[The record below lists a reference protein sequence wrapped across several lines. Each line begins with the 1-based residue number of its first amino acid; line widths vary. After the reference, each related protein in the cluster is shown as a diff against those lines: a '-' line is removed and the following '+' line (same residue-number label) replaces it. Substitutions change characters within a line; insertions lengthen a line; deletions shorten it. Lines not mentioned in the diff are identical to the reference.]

1 MPAERKRTITP
12 LMIGR
17 PLRQVP
23 FGRTTERFFVEGEQH
38 EAQQWQDVTL
48 PPDDEPEPKRRGGSI
63 DKVPRQRG
71 AMVALSVFALCLMFG
86 LGAGASALL
95 KTENRLDT
103 FLSLF
108 KASPPPTASEQA
120 GPTVATDSPPMQAAP
135 LASEASQPRPQITT
149 PPTPS
154 AVPPAPDPVP
164 VPAIVQ
170 SAPTVERM
178 EAEREAEGAQDRT
191 LDRRAAH
198 GTEKTRGESAAKR
211 RGHDSRHPHDNYVW
225 SQELNALVPV
235 SSMAEPDSDTAAS
248 SANSPPKQPSRVE
261 RPDPFERKE
270 LTPPRLHASTIAPA
284 TTGAPT
290 AERPAPNS
298 DKVVDPFEK

>member
-1 MPAERKRTITP
+1 
-12 LMIGR
+12 MIGR

-23 FGRTTERFFVEGEQH
+23 FGQTTERFFVEGEQH

-71 AMVALSVFALCLMFG
+71 AVFALSVFALCLMFG

-120 GPTVATDSPPMQAAP
+120 GPTVATDSPPMHPQAVP
-135 LASEASQPRPQITT
+135 LTSEASQPRPQITT

-170 SAPTVERM
+170 TAPPSATNPAAALRPSQDEGGT
-178 EAEREAEGAQDRT
+178 REGLRKPVLPQGD
-191 LDRRAAH
+191 
-198 GTEKTRGESAAKR
+198 ESVAKH
-211 RGHDSRHPHDNYVW
+211 RGHYSRHPHDNYIW
-225 SQELNALVPV
+225 SQDLNALVPV
-235 SSMAEPDSDTAAS
+235 SSMAEADSGAAAS
-248 SANSPPKQPSRVE
+248 SADSPPKEPSRVE
-261 RPDPFERKE
+261 RPNPFRRNE
-270 LTPPRLHASTIAPA
+270 LSPPRLHASTIAPA

-298 DKVVDPFEK
+298 DKIADPFEK

>member
-1 MPAERKRTITP
+1 
-12 LMIGR
+12 MIGR

-23 FGRTTERFFVEGEQH
+23 FGQTTERFFVEGEQH

-71 AMVALSVFALCLMFG
+71 AVFALSVFALCLMFG

-120 GPTVATDSPPMQAAP
+120 GPTVATDSPPMHPQAVP
-135 LASEASQPRPQITT
+135 LTSEASQPWPQITT

-170 SAPTVERM
+170 TAPTVERM
-178 EAEREAEGAQDRT
+178 EAEREAEGT

-211 RGHDSRHPHDNYVW
+211 RGHYSRHPHDDYVW

-235 SSMAEPDSDTAAS
+235 SSMAEPNSDAGAS
-248 SANSPPKQPSRVE
+248 SADSPPKQASRVE
-261 RPDPFERKE
+261 RPNPFGRNE
-270 LTPPRLHASTIAPA
+270 LSPPRLHASTIAPA

-298 DKVVDPFEK
+298 DKVADPFEK